1 MSRIEKAAL
10 ELHRIIWHN
19 TGSTDEWP
27 IVFKMDDWIHDQVV
41 DALNE
46 LHDAIEE
53 KHPGSSPWPIENPLP

>member
-1 MSRIEKAAL
+1 MTRIEKAAIGFHKL
-10 ELHRIIWHN
+10 IWHN

-27 IVFKMDDWIHDQVV
+27 IQLKLDEEIHDEVV

-53 KHPGSSPWPIENPLP
+53 KIPGSCPWPV